1 MQKQVSSLANAN
13 QCKHRVPFFP
23 AVLQLPKEPTNNTQS
38 KTKKMVFI
46 KV

>member
-13 QCKHRVPFFP
+13 QCKHRVPLFP
-23 AVLQLPKEPTNNTQS
+23 ALLQLLKEPTNNTQS
-38 KTKKMVFI
+38 KINKMVFI